1 MIRKKLI
8 TGHYI
13 IKASAYYS
21 RKSPGWIA
29 VLHGYPWH
37 HTGPTGKRD
46 AQAAVDQVNKTI
58 DRN

>member
-1 MIRKKLI
+1 M
-8 TGHYI
+8 HYI

-29 VLHGYPWH
+29 ILHGYPWH

-46 AQAAVDQVNKTI
+46 AQAVVDQANKTV
-58 DRN
+58 DRFTKMVL